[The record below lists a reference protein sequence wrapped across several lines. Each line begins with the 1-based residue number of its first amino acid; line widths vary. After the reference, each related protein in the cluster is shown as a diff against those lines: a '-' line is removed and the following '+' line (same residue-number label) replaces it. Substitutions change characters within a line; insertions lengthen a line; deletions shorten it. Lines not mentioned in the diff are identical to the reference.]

1 MSQNIPVRFVRADGE
16 TIQLPVTTLTLDVD
30 RGVNATPLPFLG
42 SARVAVDFNLS
53 RAVILLEGVF
63 TDDDLMNIGSDTSAT
78 ALVDFARVEPTPGL
92 GIMGR
97 VGFNARFDNEDEIEA
112 IFNGIT
118 IGDIASLNTPITLK
132 NTAGT
137 SFDLY
142 ASKSEI
148 SHAKDGGTGRY
159 HFSIATTNGV
169 QTTNTLVG
177 GSGYSIANDVAVSG
191 GAGTDCKV
199 NITGV
204 NSGAITSFEI
214 AHPGKNFVVGNTL
227 TIAGGSGG
235 TFNVASVG
243 TALTAVQMATNFTK
257 LINDTGLSTPITGF
271 SATLTTSPNTG
282 DANSA
287 VTITQTVAGKDGNS
301 DTPKLNNFTPSG
313 FVRPFHTEFKGGKS
327 RGGLF
332 TGMSAGD
339 KVMTLYATLNNSNN
353 PTLLGAISDAF
364 TADRYGDYII
374 GVQIPFNSSIN
385 ATDGNKYKPVNFF
398 MPTGAFE
405 TLDSKSVTDAVAA
418 STKPESPD
426 SNNDRAFIKGAVTKA
441 TFVQVG
447 GEPVYTF
454 NIQFIPASFI
464 I

>member
-30 RGVNATPLPFLG
+30 RGVNATPLPFTG
-42 SARVAVDFNLS
+42 SARMAVDFNLS

-63 TDDDLMNIGSDTSAT
+63 TDDDLMNIGSDSPAT
-78 ALVDFARVEPTPGL
+78 ALIDFTRL
-92 GIMGR
+92 DR
-97 VGFNARFDNEDEIEA
+97 NAMRFDNEDVIKD
-112 IFNGIT
+112 IFDLDMFNDVIKL
-118 IGDIASLNTPITLK
+118 DTLIQIK
-132 NTAGT
+132 NTTGQLFNIYASRNDTSHGFT
-137 SFDLY
+137 SFPSGDR
-142 ASKSEI
+142 
-148 SHAKDGGTGRY
+148 H
-159 HFSIATTNGV
+159 HFSVATIDGV
-169 QTTNTLVG
+169 QTTSTLVA
-177 GSGYSIANDVAVSG
+177 GSGYSVGNDIAISG
-191 GAGTDCKV
+191 TTGSGVNCKV

-204 NSGAITSFEI
+204 NGSGGITSFEI
-214 AHPGKNFVVGNTL
+214 AHPGSGHAVGDVL
-227 TIAGGSGG
+227 TITGGSA
-235 TFNVASVG
+235 TFTVASVG
-243 TALTAVQMATNFTK
+243 VALTAEQMATNFVK
-257 LINDTGLSTPITGF
+257 LISDTGLSTPITGF

-282 DANSA
+282 EANSA
-287 VTITQTVAGKDGNS
+287 VTITQTVAGKDGNTN
-301 DTPKLNNFTPSG
+301 TPNLNNFNKGS
-313 FVRPFHTEFKGGKS
+313 FQPFHTEFKGGKS
-327 RGGLF
+327 QGGLF

-353 PTLLGAISDAF
+353 PTILQDITDGVRGIVGF
-364 TADRYGDYII
+364 NKKYGDYII

-405 TLDSKSVTDAVAA
+405 TLESKSVTDAVAA

-426 SNNDRAFIKGAVTKA
+426 SNNDRSFIKGAVTKA

>member
-169 QTTNTLVG
+169 QT
-177 GSGYSIANDVAVSG
+177 
-191 GAGTDCKV
+191 
-199 NITGV
+199 
-204 NSGAITSFEI
+204 
-214 AHPGKNFVVGNTL
+214 H
-227 TIAGGSGG
+227 
-235 TFNVASVG
+235 
-243 TALTAVQMATNFTK
+243 
-257 LINDTGLSTPITGF
+257 
-271 SATLTTSPNTG
+271 
-282 DANSA
+282 
-287 VTITQTVAGKDGNS
+287 
-301 DTPKLNNFTPSG
+301 
-313 FVRPFHTEFKGGKS
+313 
-327 RGGLF
+327 
-332 TGMSAGD
+332 
-339 KVMTLYATLNNSNN
+339 
-353 PTLLGAISDAF
+353 
-364 TADRYGDYII
+364 
-374 GVQIPFNSSIN
+374 
-385 ATDGNKYKPVNFF
+385 
-398 MPTGAFE
+398 
-405 TLDSKSVTDAVAA
+405 
-418 STKPESPD
+418 
-426 SNNDRAFIKGAVTKA
+426 
-441 TFVQVG
+441 
-447 GEPVYTF
+447 
-454 NIQFIPASFI
+454 
-464 I
+464 